1 MAYTIIP
8 DRVLS
13 CLSGLLVS
21 SQMYRVTIG
30 SHETVAEYVNH
41 KKALVKDV
49 SKHVERVNG
58 KMPTCVLIVFKT
70 FELVIIVDQLLD
82 LEIGTGL
89 TFKYQTYELRIEHAS
104 N

>member
-1 MAYTIIP
+1 MAYTIVL

-13 CLSGLLVS
+13 CLSELLVK
-21 SQMYRVTIG
+21 SQMYCITIG
-30 SHETVAEYVNH
+30 SHETTAEYINH

-58 KMPTCVLIVFKT
+58 KMPTCVLIEFSS
-70 FELVIIVDQLLD
+70 FELIIIVDQLED
-82 LEIGTGL
+82 MVIGTGL
-89 TFKYQTYELRIEHAS
+89 TFKYPTYDLRIEHAG